1 MVADAVFLMNF
12 KEAAAMTIASPARE
26 RAPISPLARSRS
38 SSIWKF
44 IVTSPSAV
52 ALREGEGEGD
62 GWASKMTEERGNGE
76 KEAKRRA
83 EGRDGTPSRRLKPRL
98 SILKSVP
105 T

>member
-1 MVADAVFLMNF
+1 M
-12 KEAAAMTIASPARE
+12 
-26 RAPISPLARSRS
+26 
-38 SSIWKF
+38 
-44 IVTSPSAV
+44 VTSPSAV